1 MGAEK
6 QEKATF
12 SIFSAPIF
20 LPVDD
25 AKADKRDQTE
35 NCCRIRAQPTK
46 VGTAERSPPIFKVKL
61 NALTAVTLVQK

>member
-6 QEKATF
+6 KEKATF

-35 NCCRIRAQPTK
+35 NCCHEFLNRRIW
-46 VGTAERSPPIFKVKL
+46 L
-61 NALTAVTLVQK
+61 

>member
-1 MGAEK
+1 MRAEK

-35 NCCRIRAQPTK
+35 NC
-46 VGTAERSPPIFKVKL
+46 
-61 NALTAVTLVQK
+61 

>member
-12 SIFSAPIF
+12 SNFSAPIF

-25 AKADKRDQTE
+25 AKADKRAQTE
-35 NCCRIRAQPTK
+35 NCCRATRRQ
-46 VGTAERSPPIFKVKL
+46 
-61 NALTAVTLVQK
+61 

>member
-35 NCCRIRAQPTK
+35 NCRHEFLDRRI
-46 VGTAERSPPIFKVKL
+46 
-61 NALTAVTLVQK
+61 

>member
-1 MGAEK
+1 MRAEK

-25 AKADKRDQTE
+25 PKADKRDQTE
-35 NCCRIRAQPTK
+35 NCWLIQKKPQIFTDADRSAQIVRDDPSAS
-46 VGTAERSPPIFKVKL
+46 V
-61 NALTAVTLVQK
+61 

>member
-25 AKADKRDQTE
+25 AKADKRDQPE
-35 NCCRIRAQPTK
+35 NCWKNYSRAGMFDRG
-46 VGTAERSPPIFKVKL
+46 VGET
-61 NALTAVTLVQK
+61 

>member
-35 NCCRIRAQPTK
+35 NCWK
-46 VGTAERSPPIFKVKL
+46 ELRSKATSSIF
-61 NALTAVTLVQK
+61 NALAFM

>member
-1 MGAEK
+1 MRAEK

-20 LPVDD
+20 LPVND

-35 NCCRIRAQPTK
+35 NCRTFRT
-46 VGTAERSPPIFKVKL
+46 S
-61 NALTAVTLVQK
+61 ALLFTD